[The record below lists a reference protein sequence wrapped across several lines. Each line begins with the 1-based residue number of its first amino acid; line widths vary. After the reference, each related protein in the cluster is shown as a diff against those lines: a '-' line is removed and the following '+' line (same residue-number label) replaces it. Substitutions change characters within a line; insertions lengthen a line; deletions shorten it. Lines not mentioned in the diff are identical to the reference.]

1 MNDNKKELAAYVR
14 NNVEYFEERLQ
25 WALNKMDR
33 MRCPMRWADE
43 ELFND
48 IVNAIEEW
56 CDDHEVCYDE
66 VDWDDAI
73 DGDEG
78 IIWED

>member
-1 MNDNKKELAAYVR
+1 
-14 NNVEYFEERLQ
+14 
-25 WALNKMDR
+25 
-33 MRCPMRWADE
+33 MRWADE

-48 IVNAIEEW
+48 IANAIEEW

-73 DGDEG
+73 DGEDR
-78 IIWED
+78 IMWEV